1 MPFHR
6 AISHATILVACAAL
20 SVGCSGDDSAQ
31 ADAGSDAVAAA
42 PVDAGFDAALAPND
56 ASGDATAPI
65 DAPPTPDAASPEAG
79 IDATVDGGSDASSEA
94 DAEPVADATDEGAD
108 VAPPPEYLNPVLA
121 QDFPDPF
128 VLRQGS
134 TYFAFA
140 TNAGA
145 SNIQAASSTD
155 LAHWTVLGDALP
167 ILPVWSVTTFGLT
180 WAPAILQR
188 GADSF
193 TMYYTARD
201 KASGFQCV
209 SYAVAT
215 NPAGPYVDSSTS
227 ALVCQ
232 VSGAQSF
239 CGSIDPSPFVD
250 VDGTAYLV
258 WKSDENASACN
269 RPTRLWSAPLSADG
283 TSLAGPPSQLLVT
296 DQTWQQGI
304 IEGPAMTLVGGKY
317 YLLYSANNYQSAA
330 YAMGYATCLSPT
342 GPCENVSV
350 DGAAIFSEASA
361 LGPGGGS
368 FFDDARGDHWLVY
381 HAWTAPQT
389 TYAGGGMRS
398 LRVDRL
404 VYDGGALSLAGP
416 TTTQQPL

>member
-1 MPFHR
+1 MPVHK
-6 AISHATILVACAAL
+6 AISRATILIACACL
-20 SVGCSGDDSAQ
+20 PVGCSGDDSAP
-31 ADAGSDAVAAA
+31 ADAGSDAVV
-42 PVDAGFDAALAPND
+42 PTSVEGGLDAAFPAND

-65 DAPPTPDAASPEAG
+65 DAPPSPDAASPEAG
-79 IDATVDGGSDASSEA
+79 IDATVDGGHDASIEA
-94 DAEPVADATDEGAD
+94 GVQPTDDAAAEAD
-108 VAPPPEYLNPVLA
+108 VATPPSYLNPVLA

-134 TYFAFA
+134 TYLAFA
-140 TNAGA
+140 TNGGS

-167 ILPVWSVTTFGLT
+167 VLPVWSATGFGLT

-188 GADSF
+188 GSDSF
-193 TMYYTARD
+193 AMYYTARD
-201 KASGFQCV
+201 RASGFQCI

-232 VSGAQSF
+232 VSGAESF

-250 VDGTAYLV
+250 GDGTAYLV

-283 TSLAGPPSQLLVT
+283 TTLAGPPSQLLVT

-304 IEGPAMTLVGGKY
+304 IEGPAMTLVDGKY

-350 DGAAIFSEASA
+350 DGAAIFSEGSA

-368 FFDDARGDHWLVY
+368 FFDDGLGSHWLVY

-389 TYAGGGMRS
+389 TYAGGGVRS
-398 LRVDRL
+398 LRIDRL

-416 TTTQQPL
+416 TTTPQPL